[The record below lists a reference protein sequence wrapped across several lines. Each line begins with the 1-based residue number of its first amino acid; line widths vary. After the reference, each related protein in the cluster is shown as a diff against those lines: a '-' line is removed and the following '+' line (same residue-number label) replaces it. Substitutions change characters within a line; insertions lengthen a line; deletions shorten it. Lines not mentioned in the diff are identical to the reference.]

1 MKMYFSPGE
10 VGFYDEISN
19 RPNDCTE
26 ISENQ
31 YQQLIAGLEDGKM
44 LAADNNGLPVLIEL
58 LLTPEDEIAL
68 AEDKKSL
75 LRSKADSEIAWLQD
89 AAEEGIA
96 TESETLL
103 LAEWKKYRV
112 LLMRVDT
119 AAPDWP
125 TLPGQ
130 QAS

>member
-31 YQQLIAGLEDGKM
+31 YQQLIAGLEAGKM
-44 LAADNNGLPVLIEL
+44 LAADNDGLPVLTEL

-68 AEDKKSL
+68 AEDKKNL

-96 TESETLL
+96 TESEKLL
-103 LAEWKKYRV
+103 LAQWKKYRV
-112 LLMRVDT
+112 LLMRVNT

-125 TLPGQ
+125 IPPAQ
-130 QAS
+130 

>member
-31 YQQLIAGLEDGKM
+31 YQQLIAGLEAGKM
-44 LAADNNGLPVLIEL
+44 LAADNNGLPVLTEL

-68 AEDKKSL
+68 AEDKKNL

-96 TESETLL
+96 TESEKLL
-103 LAEWKKYRV
+103 LAQWKKYRV
-112 LLMRVDT
+112 LLMRVNT

-125 TLPGQ
+125 IPPAQ
-130 QAS
+130 

>member
-31 YQQLIAGLEDGKM
+31 YQQLIAGLEAGKM
-44 LAADNNGLPVLIEL
+44 LAADNNGLPVLTEL

-68 AEDKKSL
+68 AEDKKNL

-125 TLPGQ
+125 TPPVE